1 MTLAY
6 LFMIN
11 ILLLYM
17 TSYPPYPSPA
27 PANYPP
33 LIPVDKIPPSNSS
46 GETGVSVQPSHL
58 SSSSVLVPPNTGTTM
73 LYGGA
78 SRRRRRSKKNRSRRN
93 RKSRSRSNKNKI

>member
-1 MTLAY
+1 
-6 LFMIN
+6 
-11 ILLLYM
+11 M

-46 GETGVSVQPSHL
+46 GETGVAVQPSHL
-58 SSSSVLVPPNTGTTM
+58 SSASVLVAPNTGTTM

-78 SRRRRRSKKNRSRRN
+78 SRRRRRRSKKNRTRRN
-93 RKSRSRSNKNKI
+93 RKNRSRSNKSRI